1 MSGLWRPRAWSE
13 RAATEVLVDNAVM
26 GEPREQRL
34 GEVFVSLADT
44 LVADYDVIDLLYNL
58 STACVELLA
67 IDTVGIM
74 VTDRK
79 GSLHTVAASHER
91 TELLELFQLQ
101 NNEGPCLDTFRQGQP
116 VHCLDLG
123 QEGGRWPTFSAH
135 AHNRGYRS
143 VHTRPM
149 RVRDTVIGALNL
161 FGDQAGAVPET
172 DLLTAQ
178 AFADI
183 ATISIIKDRTAE
195 TLSQLVEQLQTALN
209 SRVTIE
215 QAKGMLAERLGI
227 EVDEAFSLLRT
238 YARSQGERLTEVAQR
253 FLDGT
258 VDPMKVRSHGT
269 SAQRA

>member
-1 MSGLWRPRAWSE
+1 
-13 RAATEVLVDNAVM
+13 M
-26 GEPREQRL
+26 GKPREQRL

-67 IDTVGIM
+67 VDTAGIM

-79 GSLHTVAASHER
+79 GSLHTVASSHER

-116 VHCLDLG
+116 VTCLDLDRAR
-123 QEGGRWPTFSAH
+123 GRWPTFSAH
-135 AHNRGYRS
+135 AHDRGYRS

-161 FGDQAGAVPET
+161 FGDQTGAVSET

-183 ATISIIKDRTAE
+183 ATISIIKDRTAD
-195 TLSQLVEQLQTALN
+195 TLSQLVEQLQTALD
-209 SRVTIE
+209 SRVIIE
-215 QAKGMLAERLGI
+215 QAKGMLAERGGV
-227 EVDEAFSLLRT
+227 EVDEAFSLLRSH
-238 YARSQGERLTEVAQR
+238 ARNHGERLTEVAR
-253 FLDGT
+253 KFLDGT
-258 VDPMKVRSHGT
+258 VDPMKSRPQSSGRHT
-269 SAQRA
+269 